1 MHGYKAK
8 RRPSVSRSII
18 LSAPLADSKLD
29 TFDTRDAF
37 RIDFLIFDV
46 RKTTSP
52 SSGRDARR

>member
-1 MHGYKAK
+1 MHLQSEET
-8 RRPSVSRSII
+8 RPSVSCSII

-37 RIDFLIFDV
+37 RIDLIFDV